1 MRELEII
8 RFIRERVGD
17 AAGVPTGI
25 GDDAAVL
32 SFADGDRT
40 VVTTDLLLEGTH
52 FASED
57 DPALVGRKA
66 IAVSLSDIAAMGCR
80 PVAALLAVGLAR
92 ERGRAYA
99 EGLLEGAR
107 SVCARYDVALVG
119 GDTTESRG
127 PAVLCS
133 TVLGVPPE
141 GGGPILRCG
150 AKPGDDLYVTGRLG
164 GSLSGRHLRFPP
176 RVAEALALVEGFQ
189 PTAMLDLSD
198 GLSTDAWHL
207 ARESGVTL
215 RIRAALLPVSD
226 EAAAAKDG
234 RKALDHALNDG
245 EDFELLFTMS
255 ADGDLDRLTG
265 EGLAGTRVT
274 LIGAVAEGP
283 PAVTIGRED
292 GTEEE
297 VVEGG
302 YEHFR

>member
-1 MRELEII
+1 LRELEII
-8 RFIRERVGD
+8 RFIRERVAD
-17 AAGVPTGI
+17 APGVPTGI

-32 SFADGDRT
+32 SVAGVDRT

-66 IAVSLSDIAAMGCR
+66 IAVSLSDVAAMGCR
-80 PVAALLAVGLAR
+80 PAAALLAVGLAR
-92 ERGRAYA
+92 EHAREYV

-107 SVCARYDVALVG
+107 AVCAEYDVPLVG

-141 GGGPILRCG
+141 GCVPVLRSG
-150 AKPGDDLYVTGRLG
+150 ARPGDDLYVTGRLG
-164 GSLSGRHLRFPP
+164 GSLAGRHLRFPP
-176 RVAEALALVEGFQ
+176 RVKEALALVAGFS

-215 RIRAALLPVSD
+215 RIQAAFLPVSD
-226 EAAAAKDG
+226 RAANAKDA
-234 RKALDHALNDG
+234 RSALDHALNDG
-245 EDFELLFTMS
+245 EDFELLFTLPAS
-255 ADGDLDRLTG
+255 EDPDRLTG

-274 LIGAVAEGP
+274 LIGSVAEGP
-283 PAVTIGRED
+283 PAVTIGRDD